1 MTRFLIAALLSLA
14 ILLIGGALTGCA
26 SQQYAGIV
34 ATSVK
39 PVKIDGKLECCEVTT
54 YNGKEMES
62 LKVHI
67 EKKGADYLID
77 VEEIGVKAF
86 KGQAISAGSIPGIT
100 TTLPMLLPQ

>member
-1 MTRFLIAALLSLA
+1 MKRFLIAALLSLTV
-14 ILLIGGALTGCA
+14 LLVCGSLTGCA

-39 PVKIDGKLECCEVTT
+39 PIKIDGKLECCEVTT

-67 EKKGADYLID
+67 EKKGTDYLID

-86 KGQAISAGSIPGIT
+86 KGQSISSDSIPGIS
-100 TTLPMLLPQ
+100 TLPIVLP